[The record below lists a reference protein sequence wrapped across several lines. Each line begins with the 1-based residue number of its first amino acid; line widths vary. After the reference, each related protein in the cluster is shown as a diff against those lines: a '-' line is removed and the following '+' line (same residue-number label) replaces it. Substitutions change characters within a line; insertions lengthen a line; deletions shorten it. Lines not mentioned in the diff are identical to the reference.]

1 MKAFIIVLISLF
13 IGLQIPTAKG
23 QNLSKRTIEVNGV
36 SFNMVHVKGGTFTM
50 GATSEQEAD
59 AEPDELPAHS
69 VTLRNYYIGETE
81 VTQAL
86 WVAVMENNPSFF
98 EGDSHPVVMRYRSIV
113 DSTLRNRGLLSLVAT
128 SSLYGVIEI
137 LPLRSCQKISHRLK

>member
-1 MKAFIIVLISLF
+1 
-13 IGLQIPTAKG
+13 
-23 QNLSKRTIEVNGV
+23 
-36 SFNMVHVKGGTFTM
+36 M

-69 VTLRNYYIGETE
+69 VTLRDYYIGETE

-98 EGDSHPVVMRYRSIV
+98 EGDSYPVERISWEDAQKFVRR
-113 DSTLRNRGLLSLVAT
+113 LRKLTNLNFRLPTEAEWEYAARGGNLSMGYIYSGSDYLDDVA
-128 SSLYGVIEI
+128 
-137 LPLRSCQKISHRLK
+137 

>member
-1 MKAFIIVLISLF
+1 
-13 IGLQIPTAKG
+13 
-23 QNLSKRTIEVNGV
+23 
-36 SFNMVHVKGGTFTM
+36 MVHVKGGTFTM

-69 VTLRNYYIGETE
+69 VTLRDYYIGETE

-98 EGDSHPVVMRYRSIV
+98 EGDSYPVERISWEDAQKFVRR
-113 DSTLRNRGLLSLVAT
+113 LRKLTNLNFRLPTEAEWEYAARGGNLSMGYIYSGSDYLDDVA
-128 SSLYGVIEI
+128 
-137 LPLRSCQKISHRLK
+137 

>member
-81 VTQAL
+81 VT
-86 WVAVMENNPSFF
+86 
-98 EGDSHPVVMRYRSIV
+98 
-113 DSTLRNRGLLSLVAT
+113 
-128 SSLYGVIEI
+128 
-137 LPLRSCQKISHRLK
+137 